1 MRTAR
6 PATIKHMH
14 SAGGVIFRFVDSAL
28 QVVLIANKNSTVWTL
43 PKGMINRGEEREDT
57 ALREIKEETGLS
69 GRIVEMLGEKS
80 YWFFLKNENLKCRK
94 TVTYYLVEYIE
105 GSTDDHN
112 WEVDEA
118 RWFDLEAAMNT
129 LSYKRDREILK
140 EASDRIW
147 ARYSDVK
154 SS

>member
-1 MRTAR
+1 MKTAR

-14 SAGGVIFRFVDSAL
+14 SAGGVIFRFVEAAP
-28 QVVLIANKNSTVWTL
+28 QVTLIANKNSTIWTL
-43 PKGMINRGEEREDT
+43 PKGMINRGEERED
-57 ALREIKEETGLS
+57 AAVREIREETGLS
-69 GRIVEMLGEKS
+69 GRVLEMLGEKA

-118 RWFDLEAAMNT
+118 RWFGIEDAMNT
-129 LSYKRDREILK
+129 LSYKRDKEILK
-140 EASDRIW
+140 EASSIIW
-147 ARYSDVK
+147 AKYSNAK